1 MERFNKAISESGY
14 CLKTLEIY
22 IHTRN
27 QWAGRNIVYYDS
39 IDSTNNEAKRLG
51 KEGALH
57 GTLVIAQQQTAGRGR
72 LGRNWDSPKEQ
83 AIYMTL
89 LIRPNISPQ
98 NASKVTLIAALAAAK
113 GIREVAGMPPQIKWP
128 NDIVIHGKKLCGILT
143 EMNMESENKFF
154 LVVGIGINC
163 NRKDFPEELKQTA
176 TSLYLETKKEQ
187 SREQLIA
194 AVMYAFEQYYS
205 VFIQTENLSNLKQQ
219 YECQLV
225 NYNRDV
231 RVLSPDHEYIGTS
244 RGINEE
250 GELLVED
257 KSGQMHAVRSGEVS
271 VRGIYGYTI

>member
-14 CLKTLEIY
+14 CLKTLETY

-163 NRKDFPEELKQTA
+163 NRKDFPEGLKQTA

>member
-14 CLKTLEIY
+14 CLKTLETY

-27 QWAGRNIVYYDS
+27 QWAGCNIVYYDS

-98 NASKVTLIAALAAAK
+98 NASKVTLIAALAVVE
-113 GIREVAGMPPQIKWP
+113 GIREVTGMPAQIKWP

-143 EMNMESENKFF
+143 EMNMELENKFF

-187 SREQLIA
+187 SREQLIT
-194 AVMYAFEQYYS
+194 AVMYAFERYYS
-205 VFIQTENLSNLKQQ
+205 VFIQTEDLSNLKQQ

-231 RVLSPDHEYIGTS
+231 RVLSPSHEYIGTS

>member
-14 CLKTLEIY
+14 CLKTLETY

>member
-14 CLKTLEIY
+14 CLKTLETY

-271 VRGIYGYTI
+271 LRGIYGYTI